1 MISVASVSKPE
12 IQFHYDL
19 STLFYRLLWGS
30 HIHHGLWE
38 GDETPEVAQLNLTDT
53 LAGLSGVKAGDR
65 VIDVGCGMGGSSFR
79 LAKRYGA
86 EVTGI
91 TLSPVQRLWAGAA
104 ARMEGVSG
112 QVTFRRAD
120 AEAVEFEKQSTDLV
134 WSIEC
139 TEHLFDKPAFFQ
151 RAASWLKPGG
161 RMAICAWL
169 AGPQAD
175 KPEGAEQVRRVCEG
189 FLCPSLGSA
198 DDYVC
203 WMQSAGLVAEP
214 VRDWTDRVT
223 ETWEICRRRVQQTRV
238 RWLARVIDRQTT
250 QFLDD
255 FTTILE
261 AYRSGAMSYG
271 CFIARKPE
279 AISKTTSPAAQS

>member
-1 MISVASVSKPE
+1 MISVSTVSKPQ

-19 STLFYRLLWGS
+19 STLFYRLLWEQ

-38 GDETPEVAQLNLTDT
+38 ASETPEAAQLNLTDT
-53 LAGLSGVKAGDR
+53 LVELARIKPGDR
-65 VIDVGCGMGGSSFR
+65 VIDVGCGMGGSSIR

-91 TLSPVQRLWAGAA
+91 TLSPVQRLWATAS
-104 ARMEGVSG
+104 ARWEGVA
-112 QVTFRRAD
+112 QQTTCRRVD
-120 AEAVEFEKQSTDLV
+120 AEAAQFGPATADVV

-139 TEHLFDKPAFFQ
+139 TEHLFDKPEFFR
-151 RAASWLKPGG
+151 RAAEWLRPEG
-161 RMAICAWL
+161 RMVICAWL
-169 AGPQAD
+169 AGPHSGE
-175 KPEGAEQVRRVCEG
+175 PVGAEQVRQVCRG

-198 DDYVC
+198 DDYVN
-203 WMQSAGLVAEP
+203 WMTAAGLIVEP
-214 VRDWTDRVT
+214 VRDWTDRVA
-223 ETWEICRRRVQQTRV
+223 ETWSICRRRVEQTRV
-238 RWLARVIDRQTT
+238 RWLARLIDRQTT

-271 CFIARKPE
+271 CFVARKPND
-279 AISKTTSPAAQS
+279 